1 VEKAMGTMQLSM
13 DSLYR
18 IDAHSKACMVDP
30 EDKTELDLD
39 TEFLPPMSYLSSRL
53 GSLLLHLLHALAHV
67 YLWLAIYKIE

>member
-1 VEKAMGTMQLSM
+1 MYSNIVCICVLSV
-13 DSLYR
+13 DNCT
-18 IDAHSKACMVDP
+18 IFVFQACMVDP